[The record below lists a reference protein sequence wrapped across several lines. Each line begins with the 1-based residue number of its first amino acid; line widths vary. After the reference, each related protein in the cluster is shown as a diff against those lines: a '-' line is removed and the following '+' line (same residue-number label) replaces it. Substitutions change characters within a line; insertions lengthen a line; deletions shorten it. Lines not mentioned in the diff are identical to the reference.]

1 MMPANFGS
9 FDNSKCPMIESIDP
23 VVPYEYDKRLNQ
35 ENEKTVVSDV
45 AVGVRVLDVETYCFN
60 LFHSLNID
68 TDEIKIN
75 NVLHSIFFDDV
86 SEAFLKILTM
96 SNTRQPHF
104 KVIEDLNYIS
114 KLITRYLK
122 EQVKLICNINLKI
135 SLNVTFGT
143 IKTDLY
149 LSQVEVTNTNPLYL
163 INISVSEQN
172 KLEVTILINK
182 NFHEKDFSLSYITA
196 LVNTVFAVTEDEKLI
211 KVMQKKYPPINELTY
226 CLCDREGEI
235 RTLQSHIIKALLQL
249 MPPAYLYHTT
259 SNFIDGN
266 NILKRTHWS
275 VDVFQEALN
284 RMAVKIKSR
293 SNNTCDTWVDYQTR
307 EWRLL
312 Y

>member
-1 MMPANFGS
+1 MIPANFGS
-9 FDNSKCPMIESIDP
+9 FDNSKCPMITSVDP
-23 VVPYEYDKRLNQ
+23 VMSYEYDKRLKQ
-35 ENEKTVVSDV
+35 ENEKTVASDV
-45 AVGVRVLDVETYCFN
+45 AVGVRILDVRAYCFN

-68 TDEIKIN
+68 TNKIDIDDA
-75 NVLHSIFFDDV
+75 LHYAFSNEL
-86 SEAFLKILTM
+86 SNAFLKILTM

-114 KLITRYLK
+114 KLITHYIK

-135 SLNVTFGT
+135 SLNVFFGT
-143 IKTDLY
+143 IKTDIY
-149 LSQVEVTNTNPLYL
+149 FSQGANTKPLYL
-163 INISVSEQN
+163 IKMSVSEQN

-182 NFHEKDFSLSYITA
+182 NFHKKYFSLSYITA
-196 LVNTVFAVTEDEKLI
+196 LVNTVCAVIEDENLI
-211 KVMQKKYPPINELTY
+211 KAMQKNYPPIHELTY

-275 VDVFQEALN
+275 VDVFQEALC
-284 RMAVKIKSR
+284 RMAVKTSVG